1 MTVDAGGRQGII
13 DFSRVLRESSSRRVK
28 LKPHEGVPDT
38 LVKILNDVRRVCGIK
53 LTDINEKTG
62 QGTSYLS
69 KTLAGKQPMS
79 HMEYQATKNALA
91 DLVFQKVLDAA
102 DREGSL

>member
-1 MTVDAGGRQGII
+1 MTVDVDGRQGTI
-13 DFSRVLRESSSRRVK
+13 DFSKVLRDSPSRRVK
-28 LKPHEGVPDT
+28 LRPHEGVPDT
-38 LVKILNDVRRVCGIK
+38 LVKILSDVRRVCGIK
-53 LTDINEKTG
+53 LKDIDEKTG

-69 KTLAGKQPMS
+69 KVLSGKQAMS
-79 HMEYQATKNALA
+79 HMEYQTTKNALA